1 MKIYAKSSGYTQAD
15 MSYTDPIFG
24 YYLKSDTGSMDDILV
39 YGKRKSDVLE
49 VGEMIASLFRD
60 ATPLEYRSDRES
72 DDLVDDILDTA
83 SRNNTEIASDN
94 SLLSDSAYDP
104 VSNELIIES
113 GSIERIPVELVRI
126 YRGNWRI

>member
-1 MKIYAKSSGYTQAD
+1 MKIYARGSGHIQANEP
-15 MSYTDPIFG
+15 YADPIFG

-49 VGEMIASLFRD
+49 VGEAIAWLFRD
-60 ATPLEYRSDRES
+60 ATPVDYRLDWES
-72 DDLVDDILDTA
+72 DELVDDILDIA

-104 VSNELIIES
+104 DNNELIIES
-113 GSIERIPVELVRI
+113 GSIERLPVELVRI

>member
-1 MKIYAKSSGYTQAD
+1 
-15 MSYTDPIFG
+15 
-24 YYLKSDTGSMDDILV
+24 MDDILV

-60 ATPLEYRSDRES
+60 ATPLEYRSIWES

-83 SRNNTEIASDN
+83 SRNNTEIASDS
-94 SLLSDSAYDP
+94 SLLSDYAYDP
-104 VSNELIIES
+104 VSNELIVES
-113 GSIERIPVELVRI
+113 GSIERLPVELVRI